1 MDWKPQLPWEYRLRA
16 IDSTT
21 LGEARTLREPAFVKP
36 PNDKSFPTAVYAG
49 ATLAM
54 EYPDDMPVL
63 VSEIVTWEKRVPL
76 FRSGSRSQNAFDPA
90 EVLEVLRYAS
100 VDL

>member
-1 MDWKPQLPWEYRLRA
+1 
-16 IDSTT
+16 
-21 LGEARTLREPAFVKP
+21 
-36 PNDKSFPTAVYAG
+36 
-49 ATLAM
+49 M